1 MIFIVVDNFFNLT
14 LFNQNWLF
22 IFKVKSLYLSN
33 IKIFMKFIVSSGE
46 LQKALQIVSGVISTS
61 QSRPILENFL
71 FDLKENTLKL
81 TASDG
86 ETTLIT
92 SLEVKSDDEGK
103 FAVPAKIFQDFV
115 KTYGEQ
121 PLTLSVKES
130 EDGNGSLLEILD
142 EKDNFAVA
150 LDNAEDYP
158 DIPEFE
164 SSQSITMPS
173 GILSEALA
181 NTLFATSNDSLRP
194 VMTGVL
200 FQFKEDETNFVSTDS
215 HRLVVYKREDL
226 VNAEPMEFIMPKK
239 PLSIFK
245 NILANSNEDVAIDFN
260 ENMAK
265 FTFGN
270 NIWIC
275 RLIDGKYPNYTAVIP
290 KENPNVLT
298 INRGLLLSA
307 IRRASIM
314 SNKSTNQI
322 RFKLSGNILHLH
334 AEDTEYA
341 NKADMQI
348 PCDYNG
354 EDINIGFSSKFLTE
368 MLSVLNSDDITMKM
382 SQPNRPGII
391 EPVDGLEDNEHIL
404 MLSMPVI
411 GM

>member
-1 MIFIVVDNFFNLT
+1 
-14 LFNQNWLF
+14 
-22 IFKVKSLYLSN
+22 
-33 IKIFMKFIVSSGE
+33 MKFIVSSSE
-46 LQKALQIVSGVISTS
+46 LQKALQTVSGVISNS

-71 FDLKENTLKL
+71 FEIEKERLKI

-92 SLEVKSDDEGK
+92 SLEVKSDVEGK
-103 FAVPAKIFQDFV
+103 IAVPAKIFQEFV
-115 KTYGEQ
+115 KTYSDQ
-121 PLTLSVKES
+121 PLTLSVKDA
-130 EDGNGSLLEILD
+130 EDGNGKLLEILD

-150 LDNAEDYP
+150 LDHAEDYP
-158 DIPEFE
+158 EIPEFDAA
-164 SSQSITMPS
+164 QSVTIS
-173 GILSEALA
+173 AGILSEALN

-215 HRLVVYKREDL
+215 HRLVVYKRTDL
-226 VNAEPMEFIMPKK
+226 MNAEPVEFIMPKK
-239 PLSIFK
+239 PLAIFK
-245 NILANSNEDVAIDFN
+245 SILASSNEEVAIEFN

-275 RLIDGKYPNYTAVIP
+275 RLIDGKYPNYSAVIP

-298 INRGLLLSA
+298 INRSLLLNS

-314 SNKSTNQI
+314 SNKSTNQV

-334 AEDTEYA
+334 AEDTEFA

-368 MLSVLNSDDITMKM
+368 MLSVLSADDITMKM

-391 EPVDGLEDNEHIL
+391 EPVDGLEDQEKLL

>member
-1 MIFIVVDNFFNLT
+1 
-14 LFNQNWLF
+14 
-22 IFKVKSLYLSN
+22 
-33 IKIFMKFIVSSGE
+33 MKFIVASGE
-46 LQKALQIVSGVISTS
+46 LQKALNTVSGVISNS
-61 QSRPILENFL
+61 QSRPILENYL
-71 FDLKENTLKL
+71 FELEENNLKI

-86 ETTLIT
+86 ETTLVT
-92 SLEVKSDDEGK
+92 ALEVKSDDTGK

-121 PLTLSVKES
+121 PLTLSVKDS
-130 EDGNGSLLEILD
+130 ADGNGSLLEILD

-158 DIPEFE
+158 ELPEFDA
-164 SSQSITMPS
+164 SQSVKIS
-173 GILSEALA
+173 AGVLSEALT

-215 HRLVVYKREDL
+215 HRLVVYKRTDL
-226 VNAEPMEFIMPKK
+226 INAEPIEFIMPKK
-239 PLSIFK
+239 PLAIFK
-245 NILANSNEDVAIDFN
+245 NILANSNDNVTIEFN

-275 RLIDGKYPNYTAVIP
+275 RLIDGKYPNYSAVIP

-298 INRGLLLSA
+298 INRNLLLNS

-314 SNKSTNQI
+314 SNKSTNQV

-368 MLSVLNSDDITMKM
+368 MLSVLSADDITMKM

-391 EPVDGLEDNEHIL
+391 EPVDGLEDEENIL

>member
-1 MIFIVVDNFFNLT
+1 
-14 LFNQNWLF
+14 
-22 IFKVKSLYLSN
+22 
-33 IKIFMKFIVSSGE
+33 MKFIVSSGE
-46 LQKALQIVSGVISTS
+46 LQKALQTVSGVISTS
-61 QSRPILENFL
+61 QSRPILENYL
-71 FDLKENTLKL
+71 FELEENQLKI

-92 SLEVKSDDEGK
+92 SLEVKSDDSGK

-121 PLTLSVKES
+121 PLTLSVKENA
-130 EDGNGSLLEILD
+130 EGTGQMLEILD

-150 LDNAEDYP
+150 LDNAVDYP
-158 DIPEFE
+158 ELPEFDA
-164 SSQSITMPS
+164 SQSVTIPS
-173 GILSEALA
+173 GVLADALS

-200 FQFKEDETNFVSTDS
+200 FQFGEDETNFVSTDS
-215 HRLVVYKREDL
+215 HRLVVYKRKD
-226 VNAEPMEFIMPKK
+226 VVAEPMEFIMPKK

-245 NILANSNEDVAIDFN
+245 NILASSNDEVQIEFN

-270 NIWIC
+270 NIWVC
-275 RLIDGKYPNYTAVIP
+275 RLIDGKYPNYSAVIP

-298 INRGLLLSA
+298 INRNLLLGA

-314 SNKSTNQI
+314 SNKSTNQV
-322 RFKLSGNILHLH
+322 RFKLSGNLLHLH

-368 MLSVLNSDDITMKM
+368 MLSVLGSDDITMKM

-391 EPVDGLEDNEHIL
+391 EPIDGLEDNENLL

>member
-1 MIFIVVDNFFNLT
+1 
-14 LFNQNWLF
+14 
-22 IFKVKSLYLSN
+22 
-33 IKIFMKFIVSSGE
+33 MKFIVASGE
-46 LQKALQIVSGVISTS
+46 LQKALNTVSGVISSS
-61 QSRPILENFL
+61 QSRPILENYL
-71 FDLKENTLKL
+71 FEINENNLTI

-86 ETTLIT
+86 ETTLVTAI
-92 SLEVKSDDEGK
+92 EVRSDDTGK

-121 PLTLSVKES
+121 PLTLSVKDA

-150 LDNAEDYP
+150 LDHAEDYP
-158 DIPEFE
+158 ELPEFDA
-164 SSQSITMPS
+164 SQSVKIAA
-173 GILSEALA
+173 GVLSEALS

-215 HRLVVYKREDL
+215 HRLVVYKRTDL
-226 VNAEPMEFIMPKK
+226 INAEPIEFIMPKK
-239 PLSIFK
+239 PLAIFK
-245 NILANSNEDVAIDFN
+245 NILANSSDEVIIEFN

-275 RLIDGKYPNYTAVIP
+275 RLIDGKYPNYSAVIP

-298 INRGLLLSA
+298 INRNLLLSS

-314 SNKSTNQI
+314 SNKSTNQV
-322 RFKLSGNILHLH
+322 RFRLSGNILHLH

-368 MLSVLNSDDITMKM
+368 MLSVLSSDDITMKM

-391 EPVDGLEDNEHIL
+391 EPVDGLEDNENIL

>member
-1 MIFIVVDNFFNLT
+1 
-14 LFNQNWLF
+14 
-22 IFKVKSLYLSN
+22 
-33 IKIFMKFIVSSGE
+33 MKFIVSSGE

-71 FDLKENTLKL
+71 FDLKENVLKL

-92 SLEVKSDDEGK
+92 SLEVKSEDEGK

-158 DIPEFE
+158 DVPEFE

-215 HRLVVYKREDL
+215 HRLVVYKRDDL

-245 NILANSNEDVAIDFN
+245 NILANTNEDVAIDFN

>member
-1 MIFIVVDNFFNLT
+1 
-14 LFNQNWLF
+14 
-22 IFKVKSLYLSN
+22 
-33 IKIFMKFIVSSGE
+33 MKFIVASGE
-46 LQKALQIVSGVISTS
+46 LQKALNTVSGVISSS
-61 QSRPILENFL
+61 QSRPILENYL
-71 FDLKENTLKL
+71 FEIEENNLKI

-86 ETTLIT
+86 ETTLVT
-92 SLEVKSDDEGK
+92 SLEVKSDDTGK
-103 FAVPAKIFQDFV
+103 FAVPAKIFQEFV

-121 PLTLSVKES
+121 PLTLSVKDS

-158 DIPEFE
+158 ELPEFDAA
-164 SSQSITMPS
+164 QSVKIS
-173 GILSEALA
+173 AGVLSEALT

-194 VMTGVL
+194 VRTGVL

-215 HRLVVYKREDL
+215 HRLVVYKRTDL
-226 VNAEPMEFIMPKK
+226 INPEPIEFIMPKK
-239 PLSIFK
+239 PLAIFK
-245 NILANSNEDVAIDFN
+245 NILANSNDDVTIEFN

-270 NIWIC
+270 NTWIC

-298 INRGLLLSA
+298 INRNLLLSS

-314 SNKSTNQI
+314 SNKSTNQV

-368 MLSVLNSDDITMKM
+368 MLSVLGSDDITMKM

-391 EPVDGLEDNEHIL
+391 EPVDGLEAEENIL

>member
-1 MIFIVVDNFFNLT
+1 
-14 LFNQNWLF
+14 
-22 IFKVKSLYLSN
+22 
-33 IKIFMKFIVSSGE
+33 MKFIVASGE
-46 LQKALQIVSGVISTS
+46 LQKALNVVSGVISSS

-71 FDLKENTLKL
+71 FELENEILKI

-92 SLEVKSDDEGK
+92 SLAVKSDDQGK
-103 FAVPAKIFQDFV
+103 IAVPAKIFQDLI
-115 KTYGEQ
+115 KTFGDQ
-121 PLTLSVKES
+121 PLTFSVKDSES
-130 EDGNGSLLEILD
+130 GEGGLLEILD
-142 EKDNFAVA
+142 EKDNYEVA

-158 DIPEFE
+158 ELPEFDA
-164 SSQSITMPS
+164 SQKVTLAS
-173 GILSEALA
+173 GVLADALS

-200 FQFKEDETNFVSTDS
+200 FQFTETETNFVSTDS
-215 HRLVVYKREDL
+215 HRLVVYKRTDVTNKEA
-226 VNAEPMEFIMPKK
+226 VEFIMPKK

-245 NILANSNEDVAIDFN
+245 NILSNSNDEVSIEFS

-265 FTFGN
+265 FTFGE

-275 RLIDGKYPNYTAVIP
+275 RLIDGKYPNYSAVIP

-298 INRGLLLSA
+298 VNRNLLLSS
-307 IRRASIM
+307 IRRASIL
-314 SNKSTNQI
+314 SNKSTNQV
-322 RFKLSGNILHLH
+322 RFKLSGNVLHLH

-341 NKADMQI
+341 NKADMNI
-348 PCDYNG
+348 PCDYKG

-368 MLSVLNSDDITMKM
+368 MLSVLGSEDITMKM
-382 SQPNRPGII
+382 SQPNRPGIV
-391 EPVDGLEDNEHIL
+391 EPVDGLDENEHIL

>member
-1 MIFIVVDNFFNLT
+1 
-14 LFNQNWLF
+14 
-22 IFKVKSLYLSN
+22 
-33 IKIFMKFIVSSGE
+33 MKFIVSSSE
-46 LQKALQIVSGVISTS
+46 LQKALQTVSGVISNS

-71 FDLKENTLKL
+71 FEIEKDILKI

-92 SLEVKSDDEGK
+92 SLDVRSDAEGK
-103 FAVPAKIFQDFV
+103 IAVPAKIFQEFV

-121 PLTLSVKES
+121 PLTLSVKDA
-130 EDGNGSLLEILD
+130 EDGNGKLLEILD

-150 LDNAEDYP
+150 LDHAEDYP
-158 DIPEFE
+158 EIPEFDAA
-164 SSQSITMPS
+164 QSVTIS
-173 GILSEALA
+173 AGILSEALN

-215 HRLVVYKREDL
+215 HRLVVYKRTDL
-226 VNAEPMEFIMPKK
+226 INADPVEFIMPKK
-239 PLSIFK
+239 PLAIFK
-245 NILANSNEDVAIDFN
+245 SILASSNDEVSIEFN

-275 RLIDGKYPNYTAVIP
+275 RLIDGKYPNYSAVIP
-290 KENPNVLT
+290 KENPNILT
-298 INRGLLLSA
+298 INRNLLLNS

-314 SNKSTNQI
+314 SNKSTNQV

-334 AEDTEYA
+334 AEDTEFA

-368 MLSVLNSDDITMKM
+368 MLSVLSADDITMKM

-391 EPVDGLEDNEHIL
+391 EPIDGLEDEEKIL

>member
-1 MIFIVVDNFFNLT
+1 
-14 LFNQNWLF
+14 
-22 IFKVKSLYLSN
+22 
-33 IKIFMKFIVSSGE
+33 MKFIVASGE
-46 LQKALQIVSGVISTS
+46 LQKALQIVSGVISSS

-71 FDLKENTLKL
+71 FELDNEILKI

-92 SLEVKSDDEGK
+92 SVGVKSDDSGK
-103 FAVPAKIFQDFV
+103 IAVPAKMFQEVIKSFGD
-115 KTYGEQ
+115 Q
-121 PLTLSVKES
+121 PLTFSVKES
-130 EDGNGSLLEILD
+130 ESGEGGLLEILD
-142 EKDNFAVA
+142 EKDNYFVA

-158 DIPEFE
+158 ELPEFDAA
-164 SSQSITMPS
+164 QKVTIAS
-173 GILSEALA
+173 GVLADALS

-200 FQFKEDETNFVSTDS
+200 FQFSDKETNFVSTDS
-215 HRLVVYKREDL
+215 HRLVVYKRTDVTSE
-226 VNAEPMEFIMPKK
+226 EPVEFIMPKK

-245 NILANSNEDVAIDFN
+245 NILSSSNDDVLIEFN

-265 FTFGN
+265 FTFGEN
-270 NIWIC
+270 VWIC

-298 INRGLLLSA
+298 INRNLLLSS
-307 IRRASIM
+307 IRRASIF
-314 SNKSTNQI
+314 SNKSTNLV
-322 RFKLSGNILHLH
+322 RFELSGNVLHLH
-334 AEDTEYA
+334 AEDTEFA

-348 PCDYNG
+348 PCNYNG

-368 MLSVLNSDDITMKM
+368 MLSVLGADDITLKM
-382 SQPNRPGII
+382 SQPNRPGIV
-391 EPVDGLEDNEHIL
+391 EPVDGLDENEHIL

>member
-1 MIFIVVDNFFNLT
+1 
-14 LFNQNWLF
+14 
-22 IFKVKSLYLSN
+22 
-33 IKIFMKFIVSSGE
+33 MKFIVASGE
-46 LQKALQIVSGVISTS
+46 LQKALNTVSGVISSS
-61 QSRPILENFL
+61 QSRPILENYL
-71 FDLKENTLKL
+71 FEIQENNLKI

-86 ETTLIT
+86 ETTLVT
-92 SLEVKSDDEGK
+92 SLEVKSDDTGR
-103 FAVPAKIFQDFV
+103 FAVPAKIFQEFV

-121 PLTLSVKES
+121 PLTLSVKDS

-158 DIPEFE
+158 ELPEFDA
-164 SSQSITMPS
+164 SQSVKIS
-173 GILSEALA
+173 AGVLSEALT

-215 HRLVVYKREDL
+215 HRLVVYKRTDL
-226 VNAEPMEFIMPKK
+226 INAEPIEFIMPKK
-239 PLSIFK
+239 PLAIFK
-245 NILANSNEDVAIDFN
+245 NILANSTDDVTIEFN

-270 NIWIC
+270 NTWIC

-298 INRGLLLSA
+298 INRNLLLSS

-314 SNKSTNQI
+314 SNKSTNQV

-354 EDINIGFSSKFLTE
+354 EDINIGFSSRFLTE
-368 MLSVLNSDDITMKM
+368 MLSVLSSDDITMKM

-391 EPVDGLEDNEHIL
+391 EPVDGLEAEENIL

>member
-1 MIFIVVDNFFNLT
+1 
-14 LFNQNWLF
+14 
-22 IFKVKSLYLSN
+22 
-33 IKIFMKFIVSSGE
+33 MKFIVSSSE
-46 LQKALQIVSGVISTS
+46 LQKALQTVSGVISNS

-71 FDLKENTLKL
+71 FEIEKDILKI

-92 SLEVKSDDEGK
+92 SLEVKSDAEGK
-103 FAVPAKIFQDFV
+103 IAVPAKIFQEFV
-115 KTYGEQ
+115 KTYGDQ
-121 PLTLSVKES
+121 PLTLSVKDA
-130 EDGNGSLLEILD
+130 EDGNGKLLEILD

-150 LDNAEDYP
+150 LDHAEDYP
-158 DIPEFE
+158 EIPEFDAA
-164 SSQSITMPS
+164 QSVTIAA
-173 GILSEALA
+173 GILSEALN

-215 HRLVVYKREDL
+215 HRLVVYKRTDL
-226 VNAEPMEFIMPKK
+226 MNAEPVEFIMPKK
-239 PLSIFK
+239 PLAIFK
-245 NILANSNEDVAIDFN
+245 SILATSNEDVSIEFN

-275 RLIDGKYPNYTAVIP
+275 RLIDGKYPNYSAVIP

-298 INRGLLLSA
+298 INRSLLLNS

-314 SNKSTNQI
+314 SNKSTNQV

-334 AEDTEYA
+334 AEDTEFA

-368 MLSVLNSDDITMKM
+368 MLSVLSADDITMKM

-391 EPVDGLEDNEHIL
+391 EPVDGLEDQEKLL

>member
-1 MIFIVVDNFFNLT
+1 
-14 LFNQNWLF
+14 
-22 IFKVKSLYLSN
+22 
-33 IKIFMKFIVSSGE
+33 MKFIVASGE
-46 LQKALQIVSGVISTS
+46 LQKALNTVSGVISSS
-61 QSRPILENFL
+61 QSRPILENYL
-71 FDLKENTLKL
+71 FEIEENNLKI

-86 ETTLIT
+86 ETTLVT
-92 SLEVKSDDEGK
+92 SLEVKSDDTGK

-121 PLTLSVKES
+121 PLTLSVKDS

-158 DIPEFE
+158 ELPEFDA
-164 SSQSITMPS
+164 SQSVKIS
-173 GILSEALA
+173 AGVLSEALT

-215 HRLVVYKREDL
+215 HRLVVYKRTDL
-226 VNAEPMEFIMPKK
+226 INPEPIEFIMPKK
-239 PLSIFK
+239 PLAIFK
-245 NILANSNEDVAIDFN
+245 NILANSNEDVTIEFN

-270 NIWIC
+270 NTWIC

-298 INRGLLLSA
+298 INRNLLLSS

-314 SNKSTNQI
+314 SNKSTNQV

-368 MLSVLNSDDITMKM
+368 MLSVLVSDDITMKM

-391 EPVDGLEDNEHIL
+391 EPVDGLDVEENIL

>member
-1 MIFIVVDNFFNLT
+1 
-14 LFNQNWLF
+14 
-22 IFKVKSLYLSN
+22 
-33 IKIFMKFIVSSGE
+33 MKFIVASGE
-46 LQKALQIVSGVISTS
+46 LQKALNTVSGVISSS
-61 QSRPILENFL
+61 QSRPILENYL
-71 FDLKENTLKL
+71 FELEGNLLKI

-86 ETTLIT
+86 ETTLVT
-92 SLEVKSDDEGK
+92 TLEAKSDDQGK

-121 PLTLSVKES
+121 PLTLSVKDS

-158 DIPEFE
+158 ELPEFDA
-164 SSQSITMPS
+164 SQSVKIS
-173 GILSEALA
+173 AGILSEALT

-215 HRLVVYKREDL
+215 HRLVVYKRTDL
-226 VNAEPMEFIMPKK
+226 INAEPIEFIMPKK
-239 PLSIFK
+239 PLAIFK
-245 NILANSNEDVAIDFN
+245 NVLANSNDEVIIEFN

-275 RLIDGKYPNYTAVIP
+275 RLIDGKYPNYSAVIP

-298 INRGLLLSA
+298 INRNLLLSS

-314 SNKSTNQI
+314 SNKSTNQV

-368 MLSVLNSDDITMKM
+368 MLSVLSSDDITMKM

-391 EPVDGLEDNEHIL
+391 EPVDGLEAEENIL

>member
-1 MIFIVVDNFFNLT
+1 MNYGYAVAYIQDFNPI
-14 LFNQNWLF
+14 Q
-22 IFKVKSLYLSN
+22 
-33 IKIFMKFIVSSGE
+33 MKFIVSSGD
-46 LQKALQIVSGVISTS
+46 LQKAFQTVSGVISSS

-71 FDLKENTLKL
+71 FDIQQNKL
-81 TASDG
+81 SITASDG

-92 SLEVKSDDEGK
+92 QLEVKSDDEGRL
-103 FAVPAKIFQDFV
+103 AVPAKIIQDFV

-121 PLTLSVKES
+121 PLTLSVKENA
-130 EDGNGSLLEILD
+130 EGTGSLLEILD

-158 DIPEFE
+158 ELPEFDVA
-164 SSQSITMPS
+164 QSVTIPA
-173 GILSEALA
+173 GVLSEALT

-200 FQFKEDETNFVSTDS
+200 FQFKENETNFVSTDS
-215 HRLVVYKREDL
+215 HRLVVYKRTDL
-226 VNAEPMEFIMPKK
+226 TGEPMEFIMPKK

-245 NILANSNEDVAIDFN
+245 NILANSSDDVVIEFN

-270 NIWIC
+270 NVWVC
-275 RLIDGKYPNYTAVIP
+275 RLIDGKYPNYSAVIP

-298 INRGLLLSA
+298 INRNLLLSS

-314 SNKSTNQI
+314 SNKSTNQV

-334 AEDTEYA
+334 AEDTEFA
-341 NKADMQI
+341 NKADMQV

-368 MLSVLNSDDITMKM
+368 MLSVLGSDDITMKM

-391 EPVDGLEDNEHIL
+391 EPVDGMEDNENLL

>member
-1 MIFIVVDNFFNLT
+1 
-14 LFNQNWLF
+14 
-22 IFKVKSLYLSN
+22 
-33 IKIFMKFIVSSGE
+33 MKFIVSSGE
-46 LQKALQIVSGVISTS
+46 LQKALQTVSGVISSS
-61 QSRPILENFL
+61 QSRPILENYL
-71 FDLKENTLKL
+71 FELEENNLKI

-92 SLEVKSDDEGK
+92 TIEVKSDESGRL
-103 FAVPAKIFQDFV
+103 AIPAKTLQEFV

-121 PLTLSVKES
+121 PLTFSVKENA
-130 EDGNGSLLEILD
+130 DGGSLLEILD
-142 EKDNFAVA
+142 EKDNFSVA

-158 DIPEFE
+158 EIPEFDA
-164 SSQSITMPS
+164 SQSVTVPA
-173 GILSEALA
+173 GILSEALN

-215 HRLVVYKREDL
+215 HRLVVYKRKDL
-226 VNAEPMEFIMPKK
+226 VSEPMEFIMPKK
-239 PLSIFK
+239 PLNIFK
-245 NILANSNEDVAIDFN
+245 NILANASDDVKIEFN

-275 RLIDGKYPNYTAVIP
+275 RLIDGKYPNYSAVIP

-298 INRGLLLSA
+298 INRNLLLSS

-314 SNKSTNQI
+314 SNKSTNQV

-334 AEDTEYA
+334 AEDTEFA

-368 MLSVLNSDDITMKM
+368 MLSVLASDDITMKM

-391 EPVDGLEDNEHIL
+391 EPVDGLEPEESLL

>member
-1 MIFIVVDNFFNLT
+1 MR
-14 LFNQNWLF
+14 
-22 IFKVKSLYLSN
+22 
-33 IKIFMKFIVSSGE
+33 FIVSSGD
-46 LQKALQIVSGVISTS
+46 LQKALQTVSGVISSS
-61 QSRPILENFL
+61 QSRPILENYL
-71 FDLKENTLKL
+71 FELEEKNLKI

-92 SLEVKSDDEGK
+92 SLEVMSEDTGK
-103 FAVPAKIFQDFV
+103 FAVPAKIMQDFV
-115 KTYGEQ
+115 KTYNEQ
-121 PLTLSVKES
+121 PLTLSVKPNE
-130 EDGNGSLLEILD
+130 EGTGSLLEILD
-142 EKDNFAVA
+142 ERDSFAVA

-158 DIPEFE
+158 ELPEFDTA
-164 SSQSITMPS
+164 QSVTIPS

-200 FQFKEDETNFVSTDS
+200 FQFGEEETNFVSTDS
-215 HRLVVYKREDL
+215 HRLVVYKRTDL
-226 VNAEPMEFIMPKK
+226 KAEPMEFIMPKK
-239 PLSIFK
+239 PLNIFK
-245 NILANSNEDVAIDFN
+245 NILANSADDVVIEFS

-275 RLIDGKYPNYTAVIP
+275 RLIDGKYPNYLAVIP

-298 INRGLLLSA
+298 INRSLLLNA
-307 IRRASIM
+307 IKRASIM
-314 SNKSTNQI
+314 SNKSTNQV

-341 NKADMQI
+341 NKADMQV

-354 EDINIGFSSKFLTE
+354 EDINIGFSSKFLSE
-368 MLSVLNSDDITMKM
+368 MLAILGADDITMKM
-382 SQPNRPGII
+382 SQSNRPGII
-391 EPVDGLEDNEHIL
+391 EPVDGLEENEHLL

-411 GM
+411 GL

>member
-1 MIFIVVDNFFNLT
+1 
-14 LFNQNWLF
+14 
-22 IFKVKSLYLSN
+22 
-33 IKIFMKFIVSSGE
+33 MKFIVASGE
-46 LQKALQIVSGVISTS
+46 LQKALNVVSGVISSS

-71 FDLKENTLKL
+71 FELENEILKI

-92 SLEVKSDDEGK
+92 SLAVKSDDQGK
-103 FAVPAKIFQDFV
+103 IAVPAKIFQDLI
-115 KTYGEQ
+115 KTFGDQ
-121 PLTLSVKES
+121 PLSFSVKDSES
-130 EDGNGSLLEILD
+130 GEGGLLEILD
-142 EKDNFAVA
+142 EKDNYEVA

-158 DIPEFE
+158 ELPEFDA
-164 SSQSITMPS
+164 SQKVTLAS
-173 GILSEALA
+173 GVLADALS

-200 FQFKEDETNFVSTDS
+200 FQFTEKETNFVSTDS
-215 HRLVVYKREDL
+215 HRLVVYKRTDVTNKEA
-226 VNAEPMEFIMPKK
+226 VEFIMPKK

-245 NILANSNEDVAIDFN
+245 NILSNSNDEVTIEFN

-265 FTFGN
+265 FTFGE

-275 RLIDGKYPNYTAVIP
+275 RLIDGKYPNYSAVIP

-298 INRGLLLSA
+298 VNRNLLLSS
-307 IRRASIM
+307 IRRASIL
-314 SNKSTNQI
+314 SNKSTNQV
-322 RFKLSGNILHLH
+322 RFKLSGNVLHLH

-341 NKADMQI
+341 NKADMNI
-348 PCDYNG
+348 PCDYKG

-368 MLSVLNSDDITMKM
+368 MLSVLGSEDITMKM
-382 SQPNRPGII
+382 SQPNRPGIV
-391 EPVDGLEDNEHIL
+391 EPIDGLDENEHIL

>member
-1 MIFIVVDNFFNLT
+1 
-14 LFNQNWLF
+14 
-22 IFKVKSLYLSN
+22 
-33 IKIFMKFIVSSGE
+33 MKFIVASGE
-46 LQKALQIVSGVISTS
+46 LQKALNTVSGVISSS
-61 QSRPILENFL
+61 QSRPILENYL
-71 FDLKENTLKL
+71 FELEENNLKI

-86 ETTLIT
+86 ETTLVT
-92 SLEVKSDDEGK
+92 TLEVKSDDTGK

-121 PLTLSVKES
+121 PLTLSVKDS
-130 EDGNGSLLEILD
+130 ADGNGSLLEILD

-158 DIPEFE
+158 ELPEFDA
-164 SSQSITMPS
+164 SQSVKIAA
-173 GILSEALA
+173 GILSEALT

-215 HRLVVYKREDL
+215 HRLVVYKRTDL
-226 VNAEPMEFIMPKK
+226 INAEPIEFIMPKK
-239 PLSIFK
+239 PLTIFK
-245 NILANSNEDVAIDFN
+245 NLLANSNEEVTIEFN

-270 NIWIC
+270 NTWIC

-298 INRGLLLSA
+298 INRNLLLSS

-314 SNKSTNQI
+314 SNKSTNQV

-368 MLSVLNSDDITMKM
+368 MLSVLSSDDITMKM

-391 EPVDGLEDNEHIL
+391 EPVDGLEAEENIL

>member
-1 MIFIVVDNFFNLT
+1 
-14 LFNQNWLF
+14 
-22 IFKVKSLYLSN
+22 
-33 IKIFMKFIVSSGE
+33 MKFIVASGE
-46 LQKALQIVSGVISTS
+46 LQKALNTVSGVISSS
-61 QSRPILENFL
+61 QSRPILENYL
-71 FDLKENTLKL
+71 FQLEENNLKI

-86 ETTLIT
+86 ETTLVT
-92 SLEVKSDDEGK
+92 TLEVKSDDTGK

-115 KTYGEQ
+115 KTYNEQ
-121 PLTLSVKES
+121 PLTLSIKDS
-130 EDGNGSLLEILD
+130 ADGNGSLLEILD

-158 DIPEFE
+158 ELPEFDA
-164 SSQSITMPS
+164 SQSVKIAA
-173 GILSEALA
+173 GVLSEALT

-215 HRLVVYKREDL
+215 HRLVVYKRTDL
-226 VNAEPMEFIMPKK
+226 INAEPIEFIMPKK
-239 PLSIFK
+239 PLAIFK
-245 NILANSNEDVAIDFN
+245 NILANSNEEVQIEFN

-275 RLIDGKYPNYTAVIP
+275 RLIDGKYPNYSAVIP

-298 INRGLLLSA
+298 INRNLLLSS

-314 SNKSTNQI
+314 SNKSTNQV

-368 MLSVLNSDDITMKM
+368 MLSVLSSDDITMKM

-391 EPVDGLEDNEHIL
+391 EPVDGLEAEENIL

>member
-1 MIFIVVDNFFNLT
+1 
-14 LFNQNWLF
+14 
-22 IFKVKSLYLSN
+22 
-33 IKIFMKFIVSSGE
+33 MKFIVASGD
-46 LQKALQIVSGVISTS
+46 LQKALQIVSGVISSS

-71 FDLKENTLKL
+71 FELDNEILKI

-92 SLEVKSDDEGK
+92 SVGVKSDDSGK
-103 FAVPAKIFQDFV
+103 IAVPAKMFQEVIKSFGD
-115 KTYGEQ
+115 Q
-121 PLTLSVKES
+121 PLTFSVKES
-130 EDGNGSLLEILD
+130 ESGEGGLLEILD
-142 EKDNFAVA
+142 EKDNYFVA

-158 DIPEFE
+158 ELPEFDAA
-164 SSQSITMPS
+164 QKVTIAS
-173 GILSEALA
+173 GVLADALS

-200 FQFKEDETNFVSTDS
+200 FQFSDKETNFVSTDS
-215 HRLVVYKREDL
+215 HRLVVYKRTDVTSE
-226 VNAEPMEFIMPKK
+226 EPVEFIMPKK

-245 NILANSNEDVAIDFN
+245 NILSSSNDDVLIEFN

-265 FTFGN
+265 FTFGE

-298 INRGLLLSA
+298 INRNLLLSS
-307 IRRASIM
+307 IRRASIF
-314 SNKSTNQI
+314 SNKSTNQV
-322 RFKLSGNILHLH
+322 RFKLSGNVLHLH
-334 AEDTEYA
+334 AEDTEFA

-348 PCDYNG
+348 PCNYNG

-368 MLSVLNSDDITMKM
+368 MLSVLGADDITLKM
-382 SQPNRPGII
+382 SQPNRPGIV
-391 EPVDGLEDNEHIL
+391 EPVDGLDENEHIL

>member
-1 MIFIVVDNFFNLT
+1 
-14 LFNQNWLF
+14 
-22 IFKVKSLYLSN
+22 
-33 IKIFMKFIVSSGE
+33 MKFIVASGE
-46 LQKALQIVSGVISTS
+46 LQKALNTVSGVISSS

-71 FDLKENTLKL
+71 FELQNDLLKI

-86 ETTLIT
+86 ETTLLT
-92 SLEVKSDDEGK
+92 SLAVKSESQGK
-103 FAVPAKIFQDFV
+103 IAVPAKMFQDIIKSF
-115 KTYGEQ
+115 GDQ
-121 PLTLSVKES
+121 PLTFVVKPNETQ
-130 EDGNGSLLEILD
+130 EGGLLEILD
-142 EKDNFAVA
+142 EKDNYFIA

-158 DIPEFE
+158 ELMEFDTA
-164 SSQSITMPS
+164 QKVVVPS
-173 GILSEALA
+173 GVLAEALS

-200 FQFKEDETNFVSTDS
+200 FQFGEEETNFVSTDS
-215 HRLVVYKREDL
+215 HRLVVYKRTDIK
-226 VNAEPMEFIMPKK
+226 NNEPKEFIMPKK

-245 NILANSNEDVAIDFN
+245 NILSGSDDEVVIEFN

-265 FTFGN
+265 FSFGEHT
-270 NIWIC
+270 WIC
-275 RLIDGKYPNYTAVIP
+275 RLIDGKYPNYTAVVP

-298 INRGLLLSA
+298 INRNLLLSS
-307 IRRASIM
+307 IRRASIF
-314 SNKSTNQI
+314 SSKSTNQV

-341 NKADMQI
+341 NKAEMQI
-348 PCDYNG
+348 PCEYKG

-368 MLSVLNSDDITMKM
+368 MLAVLNSEDILIKM

-391 EPVDGLEDNEHIL
+391 EPVDGLDEDEHIL

>member
-1 MIFIVVDNFFNLT
+1 
-14 LFNQNWLF
+14 
-22 IFKVKSLYLSN
+22 
-33 IKIFMKFIVSSGE
+33 MKFIVSSGE
-46 LQKALQIVSGVISTS
+46 LQKAMQTVSGVISSS

-71 FDLKENTLKL
+71 FELDNDSLSV

-92 SLEVKSDDEGK
+92 SIEVKSDDTGK
-103 FAVPAKIFQDFV
+103 IAVPAKIFQDFI
-115 KTYGEQ
+115 KTYNEQ
-121 PLTLSVKES
+121 PLTFSVKEN
-130 EDGNGSLLEILD
+130 EEGTGKQLEIID

-150 LDNAEDYP
+150 LDNEEDYP
-158 DIPEFE
+158 EIPEFDA
-164 SSQSITMPS
+164 SQSVVVPS
-173 GILSEALA
+173 GVLSEALN

-200 FQFKEDETNFVSTDS
+200 FQFGENETNFVSTDS
-215 HRLVVYKREDL
+215 HRLVVYKRKDL
-226 VNAEPMEFIMPKK
+226 ISEPMEFIMPKK

-245 NILANSNEDVAIDFN
+245 NILSGTEDDVKIEFN

-265 FTFGN
+265 FTFGKHV
-270 NIWIC
+270 WIC
-275 RLIDGKYPNYTAVIP
+275 RLIDGKYPNYNAVIP
-290 KENPNVLT
+290 KENPNVLA
-298 INRGLLLSA
+298 INRNLLLSS

-314 SNKSTNQI
+314 SNKSTNQV

-368 MLSVLNSDDITMKM
+368 MLSVLSSEDITMKM

-391 EPVDGLEDNEHIL
+391 EPVDGLDEEENIL

>member
-1 MIFIVVDNFFNLT
+1 
-14 LFNQNWLF
+14 
-22 IFKVKSLYLSN
+22 
-33 IKIFMKFIVSSGE
+33 MKFIVASGE
-46 LQKALQIVSGVISTS
+46 LQKALNTVSGVISSS

-71 FDLKENTLKL
+71 FELENDLLKI

-86 ETTLIT
+86 ETTLLT
-92 SLEVKSDDEGK
+92 SLAVKSESQGK
-103 FAVPAKIFQDFV
+103 IAVPAKMFQDIIKSF
-115 KTYGEQ
+115 GDQ
-121 PLTLSVKES
+121 PLTFMVKPNETQ
-130 EDGNGSLLEILD
+130 EGGLLEILD
-142 EKDNFAVA
+142 EKDNYFIA

-158 DIPEFE
+158 ELMEFD
-164 SSQSITMPS
+164 SAQKVVVPS
-173 GILSEALA
+173 GVLAEALS

-200 FQFKEDETNFVSTDS
+200 FQFGEEETNFVSTDS
-215 HRLVVYKREDL
+215 HRLVVYKRTDIK
-226 VNAEPMEFIMPKK
+226 NNEPKEFIMPKK

-245 NILANSNEDVAIDFN
+245 NILSGSDDEVVIEFN

-265 FTFGN
+265 FSFGEHT
-270 NIWIC
+270 WIC
-275 RLIDGKYPNYTAVIP
+275 RLIDGKYPNYTAVVP

-298 INRGLLLSA
+298 INRNLLLSS
-307 IRRASIM
+307 IRRASIF
-314 SNKSTNQI
+314 SSKSTNQV

-341 NKADMQI
+341 NKAEMQI
-348 PCDYNG
+348 PCEYKG

-368 MLSVLNSDDITMKM
+368 MLAVLNSEDILIKM

-391 EPVDGLEDNEHIL
+391 EPIDGLDEDEHIL

>member
-1 MIFIVVDNFFNLT
+1 
-14 LFNQNWLF
+14 
-22 IFKVKSLYLSN
+22 
-33 IKIFMKFIVSSGE
+33 MKFIVASGE
-46 LQKALQIVSGVISTS
+46 LQKALNTVSGVISSS

-71 FDLKENTLKL
+71 FELENDLLKI

-86 ETTLIT
+86 ETTLLT
-92 SLEVKSDDEGK
+92 SLAVKSESQGK
-103 FAVPAKIFQDFV
+103 IAVPAKMFQDIIKSF
-115 KTYGEQ
+115 GDQ
-121 PLTLSVKES
+121 PLTFVVKPNETQ
-130 EDGNGSLLEILD
+130 EGGLLEILD
-142 EKDNFAVA
+142 EKDNYFIA

-158 DIPEFE
+158 ELMEFD
-164 SSQSITMPS
+164 SAQKVVVPS
-173 GILSEALA
+173 GVLAEALS

-200 FQFKEDETNFVSTDS
+200 FQFGEEETNFVSTDS
-215 HRLVVYKREDL
+215 HRLVVYKRTDIK
-226 VNAEPMEFIMPKK
+226 NNEPKEFIMPKK

-245 NILANSNEDVAIDFN
+245 NILSGSDDEVVIEFN

-265 FTFGN
+265 FSFGEHT
-270 NIWIC
+270 WIC
-275 RLIDGKYPNYTAVIP
+275 RLIDGKYPNYTAVVP

-298 INRGLLLSA
+298 INRNLLLSS
-307 IRRASIM
+307 IRRASIF
-314 SNKSTNQI
+314 SSKSTNQV

-341 NKADMQI
+341 NKAEMQI
-348 PCDYNG
+348 PCEYKG

-368 MLSVLNSDDITMKM
+368 MLAVLNSEDILIKM

-391 EPVDGLEDNEHIL
+391 EPVDGLDEDEHIL

>member
-1 MIFIVVDNFFNLT
+1 
-14 LFNQNWLF
+14 
-22 IFKVKSLYLSN
+22 
-33 IKIFMKFIVSSGE
+33 MKFIVSSGE

-71 FDLKENTLKL
+71 FDLKENVLKL

-158 DIPEFE
+158 DVPEFE

-322 RFKLSGNILHLH
+322 RFKLFGNILHLH
-334 AEDTEYA
+334 AEDTEYS

-391 EPVDGLEDNEHIL
+391 EPVDGLEDSEHIL

>member
-1 MIFIVVDNFFNLT
+1 
-14 LFNQNWLF
+14 
-22 IFKVKSLYLSN
+22 
-33 IKIFMKFIVSSGE
+33 MKFIVASGE
-46 LQKALQIVSGVISTS
+46 LQKALNTVSGVISSS

-71 FDLKENTLKL
+71 FELENDLLKI

-86 ETTLIT
+86 ETTLLT
-92 SLEVKSDDEGK
+92 SLAVKSESQGK
-103 FAVPAKIFQDFV
+103 IAVPAKMFQDIIKSF
-115 KTYGEQ
+115 GDQ
-121 PLTLSVKES
+121 PLTFVVKPNETQ
-130 EDGNGSLLEILD
+130 EGGLLEILD
-142 EKDNFAVA
+142 EKDNYFIA

-158 DIPEFE
+158 ELMEFD
-164 SSQSITMPS
+164 SAQKVVVPS
-173 GILSEALA
+173 GVLAEALS

-200 FQFKEDETNFVSTDS
+200 FQFGEEETNFVSTDS
-215 HRLVVYKREDL
+215 HRLVVYKRTDIK
-226 VNAEPMEFIMPKK
+226 NNEPKEFIMPKK

-245 NILANSNEDVAIDFN
+245 NILSGSDDEVVIEFN

-265 FTFGN
+265 FSFGEHT
-270 NIWIC
+270 WIC
-275 RLIDGKYPNYTAVIP
+275 RLIDGKYPNYTAVVP

-298 INRGLLLSA
+298 INRNLLLSS
-307 IRRASIM
+307 IRRASIF
-314 SNKSTNQI
+314 SSKSTNQV

-341 NKADMQI
+341 NKAEMQI
-348 PCDYNG
+348 PCEYKG

-368 MLSVLNSDDITMKM
+368 MLAVLKSEDILIKM

-391 EPVDGLEDNEHIL
+391 EPVDGLDEDEHIL